1 MRVTTARVAL
11 MTAMVAAL
19 GCGSDKTNELER
31 STAGGT
37 TPPSERRETPRR
49 PAMLRLS
56 PGTQIDLRSETSISS
71 RRQRVGTPVTGI
83 ATEATVN
90 GNGDTVIP
98 AGARFTGKV
107 TSIAP
112 AETPRAQG
120 RFAILIDQVSFNGNT
135 YPVEVEI
142 TQLGTQRV
150 GRGVTTG
157 DAGKV
162 AGGAVI
168 GGVAGRVIGG
178 NATGTIIGGAVGAAA
193 GGVYANQ
200 TRDVDIRL
208 PEGGLI
214 KLTLLRPFEV
224 RANQVASN

>member
-1 MRVTTARVAL
+1 MRMTTARLGIA
-11 MTAMVAAL
+11 AAL
-19 GCGSDKTNELER
+19 VAVVACGKDDGLQR
-31 STAGGT
+31 GTAGGT
-37 TPPSERRETPRR
+37 TPAGERREEARR
-49 PAMLRLS
+49 PSMLKLS
-56 PGTQIDLRSETSISS
+56 PGAQLDLRSETSISS
-71 RRQRVGTPVTGI
+71 RRQRVGTLVAGVS
-83 ATEATVN
+83 TEPAVN

-98 AGARFTGKV
+98 AGARFTGRV

-112 AETPRAQG
+112 AETPSAQG
-120 RFAILIDQVSFNGNT
+120 RFAILIDQVSFNGNS

-142 TQLGTQRV
+142 QQLGTQRV

-178 NATGTIIGGAVGAAA
+178 NARGTIIGGAVGAAA

-214 KLTLLRPFEV
+214 KIAFLRPFEI
-224 RANQVASN
+224 RANQVAQQN